1 MTGLMTGSYRC
12 RVVTRDDPPALR
24 AEPFW
29 RMQDEGL
36 ATTVF
41 YDVAAPAIVHWH
53 AVTGPDVAWLV
64 RIETEAGDLVAVAW
78 LTGFTGRCAL
88 THFCVFRAGQP
99 DAVRIGLAFVRW
111 AFDTGH
117 FDSLAGITPATYRHA
132 LRYITALGFTV
143 QGRLP
148 GAYRLVNRAN
158 AAHPGGRCV
167 PGIISVITPH
177 DLTQE
182 ETA

>member
-1 MTGLMTGSYRC
+1 MTRYRC
-12 RVVTRDDPPALR
+12 YFVRPNAPPALR

-36 ATTVF
+36 ASTVF

-64 RIETEAGDLVAVAW
+64 RIETEADDLVAAAW
-78 LTGFTGRCAL
+78 LNGFTGRCAL
-88 THFCVFRAGQP
+88 AHFCVFRAGQP
-99 DAVRIGLAFVRW
+99 DAVRIGRAFVRW
-111 AFDTGH
+111 AFGTGQ
-117 FDSLAGITPATYRHA
+117 FDALVGLTPATYRHA
-132 LRYITALGFTV
+132 LRLIVKLGFTV

-148 GAYRLVNRAN
+148 GACHLVNRAS

-167 PGIISVITPH
+167 PGVLSVITPH